1 MRGLLLYIILSSS
14 ITCLSQQVNLLTVDQ
29 LNQRIANGKD
39 TAYIINFW
47 ATWCAPCVAELP
59 HFQRLQQHLRNEAA
73 RVLLVSVDFRS
84 KLESTVK
91 PFVRRRKLK
100 NDVFLLNETNQQ
112 EYIDR
117 IDSSWSGTIPATLFV
132 SKDKRRFLER
142 SFTYPQ
148 LLQQYQNLK

>member
-14 ITCLSQQVNLLTVDQ
+14 ITCFSQQVNLLTVDQ

-59 HFQRLQQHLRNEAA
+59 HFQRLQQELRNEAA

-91 PFVRRRKLK
+91 SFVRRRKLK
-100 NDVFLLNETNQQ
+100 NDVFLLNENNQQ

-132 SKDKRRFLER
+132 YKDKRRFMEK
-142 SFTYPQ
+142 SFTYPE